1 MVKQDPVE
9 LESVVRK
16 FNLKDSR
23 VPIDSMLE
31 DKGKRGVYN
40 NLSSACTT
48 AFITFELFLTSYWYV
63 IHPLDFNSH

>member
-9 LESVVRK
+9 LEFVMRK

-31 DKGKRGVYN
+31 DKGKHGVYN
-40 NLSSACTT
+40 NLSSACNT
-48 AFITFELFLTSYWYV
+48 AFITF
-63 IHPLDFNSH
+63 